1 MTEPVGSAALVDWEL
16 AVAAGVRLVRPGPQL
31 PREQA
36 RAAVS
41 QLRDLAVEARS
52 HVRTYTRLD
61 APAADAPVAVVDRT
75 EWLRS
80 NAEGI
85 RHLLDP
91 IAHRLVRGGVPGPL
105 RAVGA
110 RVTALEVGGG
120 LAWMSSKVLGQY
132 EMFPPGGPDGD
143 RPGRLLL
150 VAPNIVQVEQEL
162 DVDPDDFR
170 MWVCLHEETHRVQ
183 FAAVPW
189 LRGHLVEGI
198 SSLMG
203 SIETDPAAVAERLR
217 AAAAAVASAAR
228 GIDGPSL
235 AEAVQT
241 PEQRAQ
247 LDRLTAVMALLEGHA
262 DVVMDGVG
270 PSVVPTVEQIRTA
283 FQRRREHPG
292 RAELAIRRLVGL
304 DAKMRQYRDGAA
316 FVRGVVDRVGMDGFN
331 RVWASPAALPS
342 AEEILDPQSWV
353 DRLHGPA
360 LG

>member
-1 MTEPVGSAALVDWEL
+1 MTEAAGSESLVDWEL
-16 AVAAGVRLVRPGPQL
+16 AVATGVRLVRPGPQL
-31 PREQA
+31 SREEA
-36 RAAVS
+36 RAAVA
-41 QLRDLAVEARS
+41 QLRGLAVEARS
-52 HVRTYTRLD
+52 HVRTYTGLD
-61 APAADAPVAVVDRT
+61 APAADAPVAVVERT
-75 EWLRS
+75 AWLRS
-80 NAEGI
+80 NADGI

-91 IAHRLVRGGVPGPL
+91 IAATLVRSSVPPAV

-110 RVTALEVGGG
+110 RLTALEVGGA

-132 EMFPPGGPDGD
+132 ELFPPGGPDGD

-150 VAPNIVQVEQEL
+150 VVPNIVHVEQEL
-162 DVDPDDFR
+162 GVDPDDFR

-189 LRGHLVEGI
+189 LRTHLVEGI
-198 SSLMG
+198 GSLLR
-203 SIETDPAAVAERLR
+203 SIDTDPAAMAERLR
-217 AAAAAVASAAR
+217 AAISAVAAAAR
-228 GIDGPSL
+228 GTDGPSL

-241 PEQRAQ
+241 PAQRAQ
-247 LDRLTAVMALLEGHA
+247 LDRLTAVMSLLEGHA

-270 PSVVPTVEQIRTA
+270 PSVVPTVAEIRTA

-316 FVRGVVDRVGMDGFN
+316 FVRGVVDRVGMTGFN
-331 RVWASPAALPS
+331 RVWESPDTLPTP
-342 AEEILDPQSWV
+342 EELLAPDSWV
-353 DRLHGPA
+353 ARVHGPA